1 MAEASIE
8 WLSGDALEAQLSA
21 SGSMLLVF
29 VAEWCEPC
37 QALVPRLERLAVQQR
52 ERLRCYLVDVDRD
65 PYVAQKYGVR
75 GMPTLALFEDGD
87 LDATRVGALDDTQ
100 LASFMETAL
109 DA

>member
-8 WLSGDALEAQLSA
+8 WLSGDALETQLSN
-21 SGSMLLVF
+21 SGTMLLVF

-37 QALVPRLERLAVQQR
+37 QVLVPRLERLAQQR

-65 PYVAQKYGVR
+65 PQTAQKYGVR

-87 LDATRVGALDDTQ
+87 LDATRVGALDDAQ
-100 LASFMETAL
+100 LASFIEAAL